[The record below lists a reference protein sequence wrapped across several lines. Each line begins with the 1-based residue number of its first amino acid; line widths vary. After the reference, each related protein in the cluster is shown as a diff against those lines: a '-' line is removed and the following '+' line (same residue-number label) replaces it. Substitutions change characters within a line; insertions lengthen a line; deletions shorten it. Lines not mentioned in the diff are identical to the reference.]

1 MLKPKKKI
9 SKKEIK
15 EDRLVTSYYEATN
28 WYQANK
34 KLVNGVLTGVIV
46 LAIVIVAY
54 RNNVSSNNQKATAEL
69 GKVLSYYDQGKYDL
83 AINGNLQD
91 NIRGLQ
97 SIVDDYGST
106 NAGEIAAFYL
116 ANSYFSQGE
125 YDKALKYYLS
135 VDVSD
140 EMISASA
147 LAGAG
152 ACYEAKGDNAKAAS
166 YYEKAALRSSK
177 DVNVAEN
184 LFHAAQN
191 YMLGGNKEKAIELFK
206 KVKKDYPTSAVSRD
220 IDRWIAEASA

>member
-15 EDRLVTSYYEATN
+15 EDRLVTSYFEATN

-34 KLVNGVLTGVIV
+34 KLVNGVLTGVVI

-54 RNNVSSNNQKATAEL
+54 MNNVSSNNLKATTEL
-69 GKVLSYYDQGKYDL
+69 GKVLPYYDQGKFDL
-83 AINGNLQD
+83 AIGGNLQD

-97 SIVDDYGST
+97 SIVEEYGST
-106 NAGEIAAFYL
+106 KAGELAGFYL
-116 ANSYFSQGE
+116 ANSYFAQGDFE
-125 YDKALKYYLS
+125 KALKYYLS
-135 VDVSD
+135 VDVKD
-140 EMISASA
+140 DMITASA

-166 YYEKAALRSSK
+166 LYEKAAFRSSK
-177 DVNVAEN
+177 DVNVPEN
-184 LFHAAQN
+184 MFHAAQN
-191 YMLGGNKEKAIELFK
+191 YMLSGNKEKAIELFK
-206 KVKKDYPTSAVSRD
+206 KVKKDFPTSAVSRD

>member
-15 EDRLVTSYYEATN
+15 EDRLITSYVELTTWYEN
-28 WYQANK
+28 NK
-34 KLVNGVLTGVIV
+34 KIVNGVLTGIV
-46 LAIVIVAY
+46 LLAIVIVAY
-54 RNNVSSNNQKATAEL
+54 VNNVSSNNLKATTEL
-69 GKVLSYYDQGKYDL
+69 GKVLPYYDQGKYDL
-83 AINGNLQD
+83 AISGNLQD

-106 NAGEIAAFYL
+106 KAGELAGFYL
-116 ANSYFSQGE
+116 ANSYFSQGD
-125 YDKALKYYLS
+125 YDKAMKYYLN
-135 VDVSD
+135 VDVKD
-140 EMISASA
+140 DLITASA

-152 ACYEAKGDNAKAAS
+152 ACYEAKGDNAKAAPL
-166 YYEKAALRSSK
+166 YEKAALKTSK

-206 KVKKDYPTSAVSRD
+206 KVKKDYPTSVVSRD
-220 IDRWIAEASA
+220 IDRWIAEASS